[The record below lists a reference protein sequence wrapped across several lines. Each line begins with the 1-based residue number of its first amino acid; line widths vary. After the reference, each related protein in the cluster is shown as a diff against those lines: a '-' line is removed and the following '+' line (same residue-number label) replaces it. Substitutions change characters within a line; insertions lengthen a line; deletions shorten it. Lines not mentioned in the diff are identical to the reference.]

1 MKYYFYYYK
10 RHSNLK
16 IKVKLSDGQTEIS
29 TGIKLKES
37 EWNNKTK
44 KIKCIHKQVHQNY
57 FENKLL
63 ELRVNLIRKEI
74 LDPTIQ
80 QFKDEYEIVTGKQ
93 KSNIRD
99 ATKFRLF
106 TDWIH
111 YHKIKRKKIVIHG
124 TWRRVNML
132 LYHIDKFDRNLL
144 SKDINHKKWDEF
156 QHYLISCE
164 KNYSDNYIRKLSQE
178 FKIYIEAGLLEGM
191 PFSKFDFKFLT
202 KKRSKAAIW
211 LKSNEI
217 TRLRKVKTKS
227 PEEKKCLRLFLFQCF
242 SGFGY
247 SEAVNINDENITRDK
262 QGNIFIKIIRRKTGK
277 PLSTPISKIA
287 YKHLRKKKDLN
298 KITSQSVN
306 RVIKRLCKRV
316 GLNRLIEIIKYNN
329 NRPIY
334 DTKPLHELV
343 TSHVGRKTFGRRF
356 MEQHNNIS
364 VLSVLYDHKNE
375 ETTRTYIGWED
386 KELAKFVKDLW

>member
-1 MKYYFYYYK
+1 MKYYFYEYK
-10 RHSNLK
+10 RLSTLK
-16 IKVKLSDGQTEIS
+16 IKVKLSDGTAEIS
-29 TGIKLKES
+29 TGIKLDKN
-37 EWNNKTK
+37 EWNSRSKKTK
-44 KIKCIHKQVHQNY
+44 CENKNEIVKY
-57 FENKLL
+57 FDNKLL
-63 ELRVNLIRKEI
+63 ETKVNLIKKNIHEPTKKE
-74 LDPTIQ
+74 
-80 QFKDEYEIVTGKQ
+80 FKEEFGMVTGRE
-93 KSNIRD
+93 SSLRD
-99 ATKFRLF
+99 ISKFRLF

-111 YHKIKRKKIVIHG
+111 HHKIKRKKIVSHG

-132 LYHIDKFDRNLL
+132 LYHLDKFDRNLL
-144 SKDINHKKWDEF
+144 SKDINYKKWDEF

-164 KNYSDNYIRKLSQE
+164 KDYSDNYIRKLSQE

-211 LKSNEI
+211 LKNDEI
-217 TRLRKVKTKS
+217 TRLRKVETKS
-227 PEEKKCLRLFLFQCF
+227 HEEEKCLRLFLFQCF

-262 QGNIFIKIIRRKTGK
+262 QDNIFIKIIRRKTGK

-298 KITSQSVN
+298 KITRQSVN
-306 RVIKRLCKRV
+306 RVIKRLSKRA
-316 GLNRLIEIIKYNN
+316 GLDRLIEIIKYNN

-334 DTKPLHELV
+334 DTKPLHEIV
-343 TSHVGRKTFGRRF
+343 TSHVARKTFGRRF
-356 MEQHNNIS
+356 MEEHNNIS
-364 VLSVLYDHKNE
+364 VLSVLLGHKNE

-386 KELAKFVKDLW
+386 KELAEFVKDLW